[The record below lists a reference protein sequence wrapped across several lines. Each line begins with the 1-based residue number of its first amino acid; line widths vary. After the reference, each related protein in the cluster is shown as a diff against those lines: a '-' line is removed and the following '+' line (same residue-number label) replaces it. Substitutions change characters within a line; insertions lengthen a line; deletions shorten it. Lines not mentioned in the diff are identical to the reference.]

1 MIIELVK
8 TFLIH
13 FTYLALVAVLVA
25 AGLGVPIP
33 EDVPLAFSGYLCHE
47 DVSPVKSVLMI
58 DSDGDGVADTLPA
71 GSEKRVPHLPIM
83 ILAGMIGVLSGD
95 TIVFFIG
102 RHGVSSNNFVA
113 RHIRKVLTT
122 KRRERVEAHFRKHG
136 ALTVFAGRF
145 MPGLRSPVFAMAGLS
160 HMSLGR
166 FLLVDGM
173 AAAISVP
180 VFVLLGYHFAHEI
193 DGFFKFL
200 DRVKLVALPLFITAL
215 AVAIALYMLRRNRR
229 KTLEMAA
236 APAEPCRIAPVL
248 HPVSTK

>member
-47 DVSPVKSVLMI
+47 DVSPVKAVLMI
-58 DSDGDGVADTLPA
+58 DSDGDGIPDTMPQGA
-71 GSEKRVPHLPIM
+71 EKRVPHVPIM
-83 ILAGMIGVLSGD
+83 ILAGMIGVLTGD

-113 RHIRKVLTT
+113 RHIRKVLTPR
-122 KRRERVEAHFRKHG
+122 RRERVEAHFRKHG
-136 ALTVFAGRF
+136 GFTVFAGRF
-145 MPGLRSPVFAMAGLS
+145 MPGLRSPIFAMAGLS
-160 HMSLGR
+160 QMSLSR
-166 FLLVDGM
+166 FLCIDGL

-180 VFVLLGYHFAHEI
+180 TFVLLGYYFA
-193 DGFFKFL
+193 
-200 DRVKLVALPLFITAL
+200 P
-215 AVAIALYMLRRNRR
+215 
-229 KTLEMAA
+229 
-236 APAEPCRIAPVL
+236 
-248 HPVSTK
+248 